1 MPSANPSKTLN
12 PNKFTTSQ
20 YTQAQGEK
28 FIVEK
33 AIKIKCIVIAFCF
46 RIFWI
51 KFVGRGHWRKYQIRS
66 LNFIPSKYHL
76 LWLLLETRYWVM
88 NFQPDLVRPHFIF
101 YMSLSFWWPD
111 LISEGEKKAQ
121 LLLVCVL
128 VGMLTTLLPWL
139 VDVGT
144 LGHM

>member
-1 MPSANPSKTLN
+1 M
-12 PNKFTTSQ
+12 
-20 YTQAQGEK
+20 
-28 FIVEK
+28 
-33 AIKIKCIVIAFCF
+33 
-46 RIFWI
+46 
-51 KFVGRGHWRKYQIRS
+51 
-66 LNFIPSKYHL
+66 
-76 LWLLLETRYWVM
+76 WLLLETRYWVM